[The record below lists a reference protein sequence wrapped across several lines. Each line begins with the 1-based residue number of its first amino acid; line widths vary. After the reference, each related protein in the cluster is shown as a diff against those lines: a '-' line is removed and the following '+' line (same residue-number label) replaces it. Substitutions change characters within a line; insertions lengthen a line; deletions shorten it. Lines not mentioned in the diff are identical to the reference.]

1 MALTVNTNIPSLNT
15 QRNINSTSNA
25 LNTSM
30 QRLSTGSRINSAK
43 DDAAGLQISN
53 RLTNQISGL
62 NVATR
67 NANDGISLS
76 QTAEGALQQSTN
88 ILQRMRDLSIQSANG
103 SNSDSD
109 RAALQK
115 EVSALQS
122 ELTRIAETTTFG
134 GRKLMDGSFGTSSF
148 QVGSNAYETIDVTVK
163 SASASDIGS
172 YQVGSKAKGVN
183 ADGELTRAFGAVATA
198 ADIKTVT
205 GSVVSGDGSGAF
217 TPSNLSIVGG
227 GKSEEVKV
235 EAGDSAKSLAA
246 KLNGVIPGLSATA
259 RTVFQAEVTA
269 SAGQSADYKLTV
281 GSGSDARSVDLVG
294 VTSTQSL
301 ADQINSNASKLGLK
315 ANVDE
320 KGVLTVESSTG
331 ENVTFGGSSNAAGV
345 SLKVRVQ
352 DAEGNFGASTSVGE
366 SAAGTAGQETIVGSL
381 QLNSPTSYA
390 ISAATTT
397 ATAKTNDMT
406 LALTITPPATPTPLT
421 DAVSVSLASITVSG
435 VAIDTSGYKFST
447 VGELATA
454 LKNDPNA
461 SDLLRFGTDGQISSK
476 DGSDI
481 VFGAMSKYTAAG
493 APATTGTVT
502 FTVTPKDKDGVDLT
516 GASILDLTA
525 GASNTVAGKTSSAI
539 TVEGSYQLFGSASA
553 TKNSVDKVDISTADG
568 AQRALA
574 VIDNALAGIDSQRAD
589 LGAVQ
594 NRFDN
599 TINNLQNISENASAA
614 RSRIM
619 DTDYAA
625 ETANLSK
632 NQVLQQAGTAILAQ
646 AKQLPQSVLSLLQ

>member
-1 MALTVNTNIPSLNT
+1 
-15 QRNINSTSNA
+15 
-25 LNTSM
+25 M

-62 NVATR
+62 NVAVR
-67 NANDGISLS
+67 NANDGISLA

-115 EVSALQS
+115 EVSALQN

-163 SASASDIGS
+163 SASASAIGS
-172 YQVGSKAKGVN
+172 YQTGSKAVDGPALTVAGVAPGASN
-183 ADGELTRAFGAVATA
+183 IGTR
-198 ADIKTVT
+198 T
-205 GSVVSGDGSGAF
+205 GSVVANAGAAF
-217 TPSNLSIVGG
+217 TPAALKVVGG
-227 GKSEEVKV
+227 GEETSIAV
-235 EAGDSAKSLAA
+235 EASDSAKSLAA
-246 KLNGVIPGLSATA
+246 KFDGAIPGLTATA
-259 RTVFQAEVTA
+259 RTVFKAEVNANSGESA
-269 SAGQSADYKLTV
+269 SFTLSV

-294 VTSTQSL
+294 VSSTQDL
-301 ADQINSNASKLGLK
+301 ADQINTNSAKLGLK
-315 ANVDE
+315 ANVDNT
-320 KGVLTVESSTG
+320 GVLTIESATG
-331 ENVTFGGSSNAAGV
+331 ENVSFGEKTGSASV
-345 SLKVRVQ
+345 SVQVQ
-352 DAEGNFGASTSVGE
+352 DAAGNFSQKQAVGT
-366 SAAGTAGQETIVGSL
+366 GVGGQTVVGYL
-381 QLNSPTSYA
+381 QLNSPTGYA
-390 ISAATTT
+390 VTSDTVS
-397 ATAKTNDMT
+397 KTVDYNDLQ
-406 LALTITPPATPTPLT
+406 LAVVAPPAG
-421 DAVSVSLASITVSG
+421 DNYSIASITVG
-435 VAIDTSGYKFST
+435 GETIDLSDQRFDST
-447 VGELATA
+447 ASLMAVLEGNSDAKA
-454 LKNDPNA
+454 LLEIDAANGLIR
-461 SDLLRFGTDGQISSK
+461 SR

-481 VFGAMSKYTAAG
+481 VFGAVTEYDTSAGTNAAATNTDLTFAQLTA
-493 APATTGTVT
+493 TGTRAAAANA
-502 FTVTPKDKDGVDLT
+502 GT
-516 GASILDLTA
+516 GATA
-525 GASNTVAGKTSSAI
+525 TKQTATIANVEGANEVFSSGKTELGAVS
-539 TVEGSYQLFGSASA
+539 EL
-553 TKNSVDKVDISTADG
+553 NISTADG